1 MSVAVTED
9 PCIRHLLPGRVR
21 VYVPGWSGN
30 GKRTLETG
38 LCLIEGVR
46 RVQANPLTGTVLLE
60 YVATLTDRWP
70 L

>member
-1 MSVAVTED
+1 M
-9 PCIRHLLPGRVR
+9 R
-21 VYVPGWSGN
+21 VYVPGWSGK

-38 LCLIEGVR
+38 LRLIEGVR

-60 YVATLTDRWP
+60 YDEILTDRWP